1 MDEREDMLRS
11 LVLHDDNV
19 VASVLAVGVD
29 TWDPSSIDAKT
40 SALVRLGALIAL
52 DAPIVSYQSCIAV
65 ALAAGATADDIVDTL
80 MAVAPIAGG
89 VRVVAAAP
97 ALALAI
103 GYDIDA
109 ALEAYDSTTAVHD
122 EDA

>member
-1 MDEREDMLRS
+1 MGEREDTLRN
-11 LVLHDDNV
+11 LALHDEGV
-19 VASVLAVGVD
+19 ITSILAMGRD
-29 TWDPSSIDAKT
+29 TWDASCIDART
-40 SALVRLGALIAL
+40 HALVRLGALIAL
-52 DAPIVSYQSCIAV
+52 DAPVVSYQSCIAM

-80 MAVAPIAGG
+80 IAVAPVAGG

-109 ALEAYDSTTAVHD
+109 ALEAYQAGS
-122 EDA
+122 

>member
-11 LVLHDDNV
+11 LVLHDDSV
-19 VASVLAVGVD
+19 VASVLAMGVD
-29 TWDPSSIDAKT
+29 TWDPSPIDAKT

-52 DAPIVSYQSCIAV
+52 DAPVVSYQSCITM

-109 ALEAYDSTTAVHD
+109 ALEAHDTATAVRD
-122 EDA
+122 EDP

>member
-11 LVLHDDNV
+11 LVLHDDSV
-19 VASVLAVGVD
+19 VASVLAMGVD
-29 TWDPSSIDAKT
+29 TWDPSPIDAKT

-52 DAPIVSYQSCIAV
+52 DAPVVSYQSCITM

-109 ALEAYDSTTAVHD
+109 ALEAHDTATAVHD
-122 EDA
+122 EDP

>member
-11 LVLHDDNV
+11 LVLHDDSV
-19 VASVLAVGVD
+19 VASVLAMGVN
-29 TWDPSSIDAKT
+29 TWDPSAIDAKT

-52 DAPIVSYQSCIAV
+52 DAPVVSYQSCIAV
-65 ALAAGATADDIVDTL
+65 ALAAGASADDIVDTL

-109 ALEAYDSTTAVHD
+109 ALEAHDTTTAIPD
-122 EDA
+122 EDR